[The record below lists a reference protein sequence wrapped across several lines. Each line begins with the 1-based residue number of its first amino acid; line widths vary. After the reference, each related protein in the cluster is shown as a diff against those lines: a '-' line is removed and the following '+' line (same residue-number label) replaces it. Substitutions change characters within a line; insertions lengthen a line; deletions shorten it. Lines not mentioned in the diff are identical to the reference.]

1 MMEDE
6 PVQDHPNG
14 RLLRSLLGAF
24 AAGDVDG
31 MGGTFDDDVTWHAP
45 GTNRFSG
52 RFGGRAAVMQ
62 RLSEMREAGIS
73 TRFDVHDVVANDE
86 HAVALVHLHLEV
98 ADGRRYDQQQVQ
110 VAHVRDGKIIEFWT
124 MNQDQAVLDLLIG
137 G

>member
-52 RFGGRAAVMQ
+52 RFGGRAAVDEALD
-62 RLSEMREAGIS
+62 RLLAGKP
-73 TRFDVHDVVANDE
+73 RGHDFRIDAPMP
-86 HAVALVHLHLEV
+86 AVARHMSV
-98 ADGRRYDQQQVQ
+98 
-110 VAHVRDGKIIEFWT
+110 T
-124 MNQDQAVLDLLIG
+124 G